1 MCGCQV
7 AYRARR
13 QRLDGIDAAM
23 VQSKLTKLEQ
33 EGQTHLEAM
42 CPAYALTLLQNAT
55 VRQPHQDTLFF
66 EALYKVRHIPV
77 LLQYLW
83 ECIYGR
89 NTYEIDKQMQ
99 MTLLAARLLCSCFED
114 FSLLPQVLVDMIAET
129 FPQRPRSDIEGHVG
143 ELFRTSF
150 FNVPK
155 HT

>member
-1 MCGCQV
+1 
-7 AYRARR
+7 
-13 QRLDGIDAAM
+13 M

-89 NTYEIDKQMQ
+89 NTYENYKQMQ
-99 MTLLAARLLCSCFED
+99 MTFLAARFLVAALRDLYCCPRCSW
-114 FSLLPQVLVDMIAET
+114 I
-129 FPQRPRSDIEGHVG
+129 
-143 ELFRTSF
+143 
-150 FNVPK
+150 
-155 HT
+155 